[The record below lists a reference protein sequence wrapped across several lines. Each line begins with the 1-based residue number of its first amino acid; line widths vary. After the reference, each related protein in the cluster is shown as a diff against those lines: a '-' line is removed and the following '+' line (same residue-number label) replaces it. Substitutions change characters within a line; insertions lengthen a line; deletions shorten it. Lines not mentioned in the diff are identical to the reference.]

1 MSGAEQLAV
10 VGSCLALATSIVA
23 PALIVGRYLG
33 GILTTQ
39 ASHAAAISKL
49 GAEGEQ
55 QARRV
60 EGLGRELSHLQGA
73 FGARSSSAP

>member
-10 VGSCLALATSIVA
+10 AGSCLALVTSIVA

-39 ASHAAAISKL
+39 TNHAAAIQKL
-49 GAEGEQ
+49 DDDGGQ

-73 FGARSSSAP
+73 FEARSRSAS